1 MTTANSVLMD
11 EAKASLKGKWK
22 FVVKVTLI
30 VVLIN
35 VITGFIPVLGS
46 IAQFLINGPLLVG
59 SAIIYLAIIHNEK
72 TELSQLFEGFDNWTR
87 YFIAYLLRGLYTF
100 LWFLLLIIPGIVYT
114 LAYSQ
119 TFFILAE
126 DKNISPRDAIR
137 KSKEMMKGYK
147 WKLFRLMLRFA
158 GWMIL
163 SILTLGIGLLWL
175 LPYIYTTRAKFYEDI
190 KSKTEPELESVI
202 KTEVIEVEIIQK
214 DNNS

>member
-158 GWMIL
+158 GWIIL
-163 SILTLGIGLLWL
+163 CILTLGIGFLWL
-175 LPYIYTTRAKFYEDI
+175 FPYIYATAAKFYEDI
-190 KSKTEPELESVI
+190 KPKTEPELESI
-202 KTEVIEVEIIQK
+202 IETEVIEIEVVQK